1 MQTNVGYMNLSSIF
15 LQNFNLKQPNNL
27 ISTAY
32 AADNKYYLIRK
43 K

>member
-1 MQTNVGYMNLSSIF
+1 MQTNVGYMNLSSF

-32 AADNKYYLIRK
+32 AADNKYY
-43 K
+43 